1 MSILF
6 NPELNS
12 ALNAN
17 GTESV
22 KDIDAGLFQGI
33 AEGVSTGLSNAGTSL
48 QRIGLTTI
56 TAGKCR
62 RQPLRCWRVRN

>member
-6 NPELNS
+6 NPELDS

-22 KDIDAGLFQGI
+22 KNIDAGLFQGVG
-33 AEGVSTGLSNAGTSL
+33 EGVRTGLSNAGTSL

-56 TAGKCR
+56 GRGQMQVSAA
-62 RQPLRCWRVRN
+62 Q